1 MKYRSPKHTTYNI
14 LNIDMDKL
22 EPFMANILKKGID
35 LGPVE
40 QICKDIFDERLLA
53 FAALA
58 PPDNLNYSINLYD
71 VFTATYKILL
81 TNNTKIICLLFSDK
95 NKIYIEKYKLFYI
108 TFFKNYFTDNNVID
122 NVNVIIELQMSG
134 ILDDYET
141 MYDVINFVNHGYI
154 NIICTEYMRLYKLTQ
169 INDYLLDVISEDNI
183 KYNKS
188 IKRLGVEN
196 TLKETIANS
205 VRSLLYSLDIGIND
219 DFEYSD
225 GCFTIIHDLCKI
237 LDFHPNAIFLREN
250 STFFKYS
257 SEFLK
262 SPLKS
267 YYSNLITK

>member
-1 MKYRSPKHTTYNI
+1 
-14 LNIDMDKL
+14 MDKL

-35 LGPVE
+35 LDPVE

-53 FAALA
+53 FATLA
-58 PPDNLNYSINLYD
+58 PPDNLNHSINLYD

-95 NKIYIEKYKLFYI
+95 NKIYIEKYKLFHI
-108 TFFKNYFTDNNVID
+108 TFFKNYFADNNVID
-122 NVNVIIELQMSG
+122 NVNVIIELQMSD

-141 MYDVINFVNHGYI
+141 MYDVINFVKHGYI
-154 NIICTEYMRLYKLTQ
+154 NIMCTEYMRLYKLTQ
-169 INDYLLDVISEDNI
+169 INDYLLDVISEDNV

-188 IKRLGVEN
+188 FKLLGVHMQRTEHEN
-196 TLKETIANS
+196 TLKELMANS
-205 VRSLLYSLDIGIND
+205 VRRLLHSLDIEISD

-237 LDFHPNAIFLREN
+237 LDFRPYAIFLREN

-262 SPLKS
+262 SPLNKYHS
-267 YYSNLITK
+267 KLTSK